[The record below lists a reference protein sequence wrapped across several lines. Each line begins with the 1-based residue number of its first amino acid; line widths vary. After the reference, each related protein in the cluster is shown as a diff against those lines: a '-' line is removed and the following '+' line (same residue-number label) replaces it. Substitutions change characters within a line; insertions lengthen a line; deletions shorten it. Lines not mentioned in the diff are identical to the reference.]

1 MDVNAIAGRARRHY
15 GQVSPWNMAQVR
27 NYLRERE
34 GLGDPFLGRME
45 IEYKRFLG
53 LVLATGLKKSVP
65 ISAQIDPMW
74 HVHIMFTMDYTDM
87 CHKVADGIYVH
98 HLPAV
103 TAEERG
109 RLCDAYNHAT
119 LPLYRAA
126 FGEPNPEFWPPNAQI
141 CVACCD
147 RPEPS
152 KDPATIRHLV
162 I

>member
-1 MDVNAIAGRARRHY
+1 MNVRAIAERARQHHGRIL
-15 GQVSPWNMAQVR
+15 PWDMGEVR
-27 NYLRERE
+27 NYLTERE
-34 GLGDPFLGRME
+34 GLDAPFLGRME

-74 HVHIMFTMDYTDM
+74 HVHIIFTKNYTGM
-87 CHKVADGIYVH
+87 CHKAADGIYVH

-103 TAEERG
+103 TEEERG

-126 FGEPNPEFWPPNAQI
+126 FGEPDPVFWPPDAQI

-147 RPEPS
+147 RPGPS
-152 KDPATIRHLV
+152 TDSAEIRRL
-162 I
+162 II